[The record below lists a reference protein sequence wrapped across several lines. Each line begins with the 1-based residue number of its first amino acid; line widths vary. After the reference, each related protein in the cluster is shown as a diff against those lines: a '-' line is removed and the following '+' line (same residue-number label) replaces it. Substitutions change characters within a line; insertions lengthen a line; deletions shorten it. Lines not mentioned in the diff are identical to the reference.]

1 MQVPPLNEKDLNDL
15 LSKPLVA
22 KIATVSRGGDI
33 RVSPIWFGRQ
43 PDGSLLMNTFEDSGL
58 VRNLKRNP
66 KCSVLVDSVDWP
78 YIGVHYWGTAS
89 IEGPENDVDGI
100 GELFAPYVGSLDGAK
115 DYARKLIGWGKRVF
129 VRFRPQRSTTWDFR
143 EG

>member
-22 KIATVSRGGDI
+22 KLATASRNGDI
-33 RVSPIWFGRQ
+33 RITPIWFGHR
-43 PDGSLLMNTFEDSGL
+43 DGALLMSTFEDSAA
-58 VRNLKRNP
+58 VRNIKRNP

-78 YIGVHYWGTAS
+78 YIGVHFWGAAS
-89 IEGPENDVDGI
+89 IEGPENDPDAI
-100 GELFAPYVGSLDGAK
+100 GRLFAPYVGDLAGATEYGK
-115 DYARKLIGWGKRVF
+115 KLIGWGKRVF
-129 VRFRPQRSTTWDFR
+129 IRFRPQRSTTWDFR